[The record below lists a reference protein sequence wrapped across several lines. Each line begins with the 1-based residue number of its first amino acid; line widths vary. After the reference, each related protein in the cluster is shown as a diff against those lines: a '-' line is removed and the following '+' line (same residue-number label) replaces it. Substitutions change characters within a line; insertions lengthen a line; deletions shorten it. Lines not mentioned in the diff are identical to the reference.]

1 MLSANAHAVP
11 EFQASAP
18 LSRQPFR
25 QRLQARFV
33 RLFRRL
39 LKGGKTVAP
48 GLPENLRADAG
59 FEQPAPERAEAFW
72 QDRQRSVGRDLPL

>member
-25 QRLQARFV
+25 QRLQARVV
-33 RLFRRL
+33 RLFGRL
-39 LKGGKTVAP
+39 LKSGSTVAP
-48 GLPENLRADAG
+48 SLPEDLRADAG
-59 FEQPAPERAEAFW
+59 FEPPVPERTEAFW
-72 QDRQRSVGRDLPL
+72 RSKQQSVARDLPL